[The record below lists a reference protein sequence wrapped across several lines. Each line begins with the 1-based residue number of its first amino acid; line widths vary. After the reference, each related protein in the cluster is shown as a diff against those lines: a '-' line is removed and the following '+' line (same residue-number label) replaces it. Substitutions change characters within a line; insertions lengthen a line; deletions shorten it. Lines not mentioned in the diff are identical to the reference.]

1 MLFLY
6 MTARLYPKTLHR
18 SHCAKP
24 TLAPVLPPV
33 LPSVC
38 TLSKLAIIGMRYCV
52 ASVVPTDQPCRPSSG
67 SAHRTRNLPTEHVQ
81 TGLLPTFQS
90 RLGCRFLPCC
100 SLQVSTFQI
109 SEWCRQAGYR
119 PSPKDPLWCATSCS
133 ENFRQAQKQEKSK
146 LPQSKCQ
153 NPMPCYAYPHHAS
166 CMYTR
171 ASIRWQPK
179 RSKRG
184 GTVPLYAYA
193 WEVGVLPKVMIVR
206 GCSGC
211 WSLTFDERAVVS
223 GKSNPPTPG
232 TGPSSIQSVGGVLYD
247 SFDKRLSPFPS
258 NLLADCV
265 NQVHCPKVKYL
276 RLRAG
281 NGAVQGRH

>member
-1 MLFLY
+1 
-6 MTARLYPKTLHR
+6 
-18 SHCAKP
+18 
-24 TLAPVLPPV
+24 
-33 LPSVC
+33 
-38 TLSKLAIIGMRYCV
+38 MRYCV
-52 ASVVPTDQPCRPSSG
+52 ASVVPTDQPCRPKQWLCSPNSQPPN
-67 SAHRTRNLPTEHVQ
+67 RTCPN
-81 TGLLPTFQS
+81 
-90 RLGCRFLPCC
+90 
-100 SLQVSTFQI
+100 
-109 SEWCRQAGYR
+109 R
-119 PSPKDPLWCATSCS
+119 PSADFPIAARLPVPTLLFPPSLYLPNKRVVPAGGISSISKRTPCGVLPLAPRTSNKPKNKKNP
-133 ENFRQAQKQEKSK
+133 N
-146 LPQSKCQ
+146 PQSKCQ
-153 NPMPCYAYPHHAS
+153 TPMSCYAYPHHAS